1 MKSKTQLMDHRSKD
15 KIFDW
20 LYQENQEDD
29 FLIGKTPIDLQNTWE
44 DEE

>member
-1 MKSKTQLMDHRSKD
+1 MKAKTQLTDHRVKG